1 MKKAKFLVSH
11 FDAGVEKFKKGASYP
26 LDDETRLCIA
36 RGAAEEVE
44 VADEPVADA
53 TGDAAAG
60 SEAAAVA
67 TTEAS
72 AAEAKP
78 AKGKK

>member
-11 FDAGVEKFKKGASYP
+11 FDAGVEKFKKGEAYP
-26 LDDETRLCIA
+26 LDDETSLCIT

-44 VADEPVADA
+44 VADEPTPDA

-60 SEAAAVA
+60 SEAAAV
-67 TTEAS
+67 TEAS